1 MHVIYLDDEEKSL
14 VGLRRSLSPLGM
26 SVACCSTVESLMA
39 AAPHS
44 DVDVIVLDY
53 ELGHTNGIAVY
64 DALRERGVTTPC
76 VLYTG
81 RAPETVRIR
90 AHERGFAA
98 VVQKSTLSA
107 REFAA
112 ILRKVAYAALTPPSR
127 PAVRASSLDFDLET
141 GTLSDGAEQR
151 TRLRGQSAALFTFVV
166 RHGPRIQR
174 VDIAKK
180 FFQLEYPEDVDG
192 RRTVDDRI
200 SKAVKR
206 LREGLGAF
214 ASLLTTETGYV
225 ELTAKV
231 TITRSGNYPA
241 TDAADSSVD
250 ANAEGSNTKNPR
262 SR

>member
-1 MHVIYLDDEEKSL
+1 MHVMYLDDEEKSL
-14 VGLRRSLSPLGM
+14 VGLRRSLSRLGM
-26 SVACCSTVESLMA
+26 SVTCCPTVESLMA

-98 VVQKSTLSA
+98 VVQKSTLSG
-107 REFAA
+107 RELAA
-112 ILRKVAYAALTPPSR
+112 ILRKHAGAATTPPR
-127 PAVRASSLDFDLET
+127 GKAARASSLSFDAAL
-141 GTLSDGAEQR
+141 GTLSDATGLQ
-151 TRLRGQSAALFTFVV
+151 TRLRGQSLALFLFIV
-166 RHGPRIQR
+166 RHKRVQR
-174 VDIAKK
+174 TAIAKK
-180 FFQLEYPEDVDG
+180 FFQLEYPADVDE

-225 ELTAKV
+225 ELTARV
-231 TITRSGNYPA
+231 TITPSCSYA
-241 TDAADSSVD
+241 AIDDADSSSG
-250 ANAEGSNTKNPR
+250 ANAEGPNQRPPR